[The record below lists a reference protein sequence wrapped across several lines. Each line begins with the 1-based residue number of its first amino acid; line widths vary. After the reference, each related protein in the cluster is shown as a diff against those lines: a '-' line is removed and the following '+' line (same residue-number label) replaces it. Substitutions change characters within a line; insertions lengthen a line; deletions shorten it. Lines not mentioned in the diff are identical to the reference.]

1 MKKLLFLLAFL
12 TTLFVAAPTFAHTVE
27 KGDTMSEIARKN
39 GLSLNQ
45 LAKANPHVKNIDL
58 IYVGQQINTTINKTI
73 HTSDKPSVKTLSNKT
88 NNTTQV
94 SRENDRSKKIS
105 LSEAEIDL
113 LARIVRAEAQ
123 TESFEGKVAVASVVL
138 NRVDSPKFPD
148 TVREVIYQRNQF
160 QPVANGQINKP
171 ADEESRKAVFAALS
185 DMRAIAKDALFF
197 YNPDIAQSRWLDSR
211 ETTVQIGQHVFK
223 K

>member
-1 MKKLLFLLAFL
+1 VKKLLFLLAFL

-27 KGDTMSEIARKN
+27 KGDTMSEIARNN
-39 GLSLNQ
+39 GLSLEQ
-45 LAKANPHVKNIDL
+45 LAKANPQVKNINL
-58 IYVGQQINTTINKTI
+58 IYVGQKINTTIKT
-73 HTSDKPSVKTLSNKT
+73 TTKKTSVKTLSHKT
-88 NNTTQV
+88 NNSTQV
-94 SRENDRSKKIS
+94 SRGNDRSEKIS

-160 QPVANGQINKP
+160 QPVANGQINRP